1 MGQEIYQSGGEKVTE
16 RQKTALAR
24 ARERARIAE
33 GKIENAAQAM
43 AETSPSWER
52 RCHSIMAA
60 LELDFGGPTPD
71 IPEQDSWYAL
81 NLKRTQDELFDAQ
94 MRIRELEQQL
104 REREQKS

>member
-1 MGQEIYQSGGEKVTE
+1 
-16 RQKTALAR
+16 
-24 ARERARIAE
+24 
-33 GKIENAAQAM
+33 
-43 AETSPSWER
+43 
-52 RCHSIMAA
+52 MAA

-104 REREQKS
+104 RDREQKS

>member
-1 MGQEIYQSGGEKVTE
+1 MTE

-24 ARERARIAE
+24 ARERARTAE
-33 GKIENAAQAM
+33 EKIENAAQAM

-71 IPEQDSWYAL
+71 IPEQDSWYAM
-81 NLKRTQDELFDAQ
+81 NLKRTQDELFNAQ
-94 MRIRELEQQL
+94 VRIRELEREL
-104 REREQKS
+104 RLRDAK